1 MVVSSPSND
10 SPPPA
15 SILKSSSSTPSLP
28 AMVTGA
34 GPGASNQMAIQEGV
48 NNARVSIPAVTLDDS
63 ALVASAHAP
72 QHCTVIPSYPY
83 NVSSTP
89 YFPGSSSDRSERVFE
104 QHAPDDS
111 NVQTRLPSIAVDYLS
126 HDWKEDDVWASW
138 KAMTKHKSEL
148 ANGVR
153 LETISP
159 ETLNW

>member
-1 MVVSSPSND
+1 MAGSGSISNTEHGGND
-10 SPPPA
+10 GDNGVA
-15 SILKSSSSTPSLP
+15 S
-28 AMVTGA
+28 
-34 GPGASNQMAIQEGV
+34 
-48 NNARVSIPAVTLDDS
+48 RVSIPAVTLDDS

-72 QHCTVIPSYPY
+72 HHCTVIPSYPY

-153 LETISP
+153 LENASWRTWAKKRGKLKTISP